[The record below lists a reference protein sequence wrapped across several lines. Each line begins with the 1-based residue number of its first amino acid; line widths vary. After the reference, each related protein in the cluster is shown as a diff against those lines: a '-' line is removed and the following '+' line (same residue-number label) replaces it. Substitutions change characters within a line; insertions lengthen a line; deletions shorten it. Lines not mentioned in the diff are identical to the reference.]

1 MNFLAIFFFIT
12 LSTKAVSRLQKDS
25 FSDEEI
31 KLRMKTARDDLKILD
46 NNPESPCWRQAQYD
60 LMEIGCKSESIT
72 TYFHRSKLALSLA
85 NCHLYHSGLKT
96 YKCDKHQS
104 EVRDCV
110 VAVAQDAIA
119 YSVYNLFFGKVDDIC
134 HYAKVE
140 IFQEDNMRAIGK
152 LYTASEDV
160 VHTLNSLSK
169 AEKKRHQLLLKDQ
182 ESMKTNFEEIAAK
195 LDEIRKIDLLILF
208 ELFSMTI
215 LVFYTIVCIFGHLS
229 TMFTRTESARLWI
242 YLWILCSALAE
253 HLLVRKYLQ
262 SVWLNDAI
270 YSWRR
275 LCCVVI
281 LLLLMLAILS
291 YQNVQ
296 KEALR
301 YMKALHFEMERSR
314 QKEALRTMGNIFSNS
329 LTSFSRTSRHRS
341 SNFRSKLGLSF
352 GKRRKLTLAKF

>member
-1 MNFLAIFFFIT
+1 MGFFAFFFLI
-12 LSTKAVSRLQKDS
+12 LSTKAVSVVDEDT

-31 KLRMKTARDDLKILD
+31 KLRMRAARKDLEILD

-60 LMEIGCKSESIT
+60 LMEMGCKSESIT

-96 YKCDKHQS
+96 YQCNKHQK
-104 EVRDCV
+104 EVRECV

-140 IFQEDNMRAIGK
+140 IFQEDNLRAIGK

-160 VHTLNSLSK
+160 VYTLNSLAK
-169 AEKKRHQLLLKDQ
+169 AEKKRHQLLLQDQ
-182 ESMKTNFEEIAAK
+182 ENMKTSFEEITAK
-195 LDEIRKIDLLILF
+195 LEEIRKIDLMILF

-215 LVFYTIVCIFGHLS
+215 FVFYSIVCIFAHLS
-229 TMFTRTESARLWI
+229 TMFTRTESARLWV
-242 YLWILCSALAE
+242 YLWIFCSAMTE

-270 YSWRR
+270 YIWRR
-275 LCCVVI
+275 MCCIIIV
-281 LLLLMLAILS
+281 LLLMMAILS
-291 YQNVQ
+291 YKNMQ

-301 YMKALHFEMERSR
+301 YMRALHTEMERSR
-314 QKEALRTMGNIFSNS
+314 QEDVLRSMESIFSNS
-329 LTSFSRTSRHRS
+329 LTSFSRARSHRSRKFGSRPGLGFRTSRHLIK
-341 SNFRSKLGLSF
+341 N
-352 GKRRKLTLAKF
+352 KF

>member
-1 MNFLAIFFFIT
+1 MNFLVIFFFPT
-12 LSTKAVSRLQKDS
+12 LLTKAISRSEEAL
-25 FSDEEI
+25 FSDDEI
-31 KLRMKTARDDLKILD
+31 KLRMQTAREDLRILD

-96 YKCDKHQS
+96 YKCDKDQK
-104 EVRDCV
+104 EVRDCI

-182 ESMKTNFEEIAAK
+182 ESMKTNFEEITAK
-195 LDEIRKIDLLILF
+195 LDEIRKIDLMILF
-208 ELFSMTI
+208 ELFSMKI
-215 LVFYTIVCIFGHLS
+215 VFFYTIVSIFGHLS
-229 TMFTRTESARLWI
+229 TMFTRTESARFWI
-242 YLWILCSALAE
+242 YLWILCSALTE

-275 LCCVVI
+275 MCCVVI
-281 LLLLMLAILS
+281 LILLMLAMLT

-301 YMKALHFEMERSR
+301 YMKALHFGMERSK
-314 QKEALRTMGNIFSNS
+314 QQQALNTMESIFCNS
-329 LTSFSRTSRHRS
+329 LSSFSRTNRRRSR
-341 SNFRSKLGLSF
+341 NFRSRLGISF
-352 GKRRKLTLAKF
+352 LH